1 MDYLNGLAAKDDWT
15 GDEQSELV
23 GVFKL
28 AAKNNKL

>member
-1 MDYLNGLAAKDDWT
+1 LAAKDDLN

-28 AAKNNKL
+28 AAKNGAL